1 MEEYSIANL
10 KAHWAQ
16 VAGILVFVYCLS
28 NIAYNLYLHPLA
40 GFPGPWLAR
49 ATQLW
54 RFKNTM
60 SGRQHRIFQAEHQ
73 KYGDVFRVSPNEL
86 SFASV
91 QSYRDIYGFPPAG
104 QPHFVKSDF
113 YDVFGSGF
121 KTGCI
126 GSERDPK
133 VHASKKKH
141 LLAAFS
147 PRSLAAQE
155 SIIQRCSDE
164 FVAKIGPLSRKGKEG
179 INMVKWFE
187 MNAFDLLGEM
197 AFGESF
203 GCVAEEKHHFW
214 IDLIL
219 THLREIVLVDNL
231 RRFRLLDILG
241 RWLLPSL
248 ATKVKA
254 THQQYSRDKVQRR
267 LESKSLRQDFFTNIV
282 AKVKSGE
289 VELEEMTAH
298 ASTMIIAGAETTATT
313 LAAALYYVLHSPE
326 VLSKLTKE
334 IRGRY
339 KSYSDIDSA
348 SALQLPYL
356 QGVINEALRIHPSG
370 AHGFPRI
377 SPGATVDGHWV
388 PAGTELYTS
397 TWSVSHDERYFADP
411 DIFRPERW
419 VDPECKDIKEASQP
433 FSLGY
438 RACIGR
444 SFAFVQMSL
453 VLAKILYS
461 YDMELVDQDLDWES
475 QSRHWVMW
483 WKAPVMIRARDAF
496 TP

>member
-1 MEEYSIANL
+1 MEEGLIAIL
-10 KAHWAQ
+10 KAHWVQ
-16 VAGILVFVYCLS
+16 VTGTLVLGYCLS
-28 NIAYNLYLHPLA
+28 NIIYNLYLHPLA
-40 GFPGPWLAR
+40 KFPGPFLAR
-49 ATQLW
+49 ATLLW
-54 RFKNTM
+54 RLKNTM
-60 SGRQHRIFQAEHQ
+60 GGQQHRVFRAEHD

-104 QPHFVKSDF
+104 QQQFIKSDF

-133 VHASKKKH
+133 VHASKKKN

-147 PRSLAAQE
+147 ARSLAAQE
-155 SIIQRCSDE
+155 SIIQRCTDA
-164 FVAKIGPLSRKGKEG
+164 FVAKIGPLSRKDEEG
-179 INMVKWFE
+179 VDLTKWLE

-219 THLREIVLVDNL
+219 RHLREIVLVDNL
-231 RRFRLLDILG
+231 RRFRLLATLG
-241 RWLLPSL
+241 KWLLPSL
-248 ATKVKA
+248 AMKVKT
-254 THQQYSRDKVQRR
+254 THQQYSRDKVRRR
-267 LESKSLRQDFFTNIV
+267 LESESSRQDFFTNIV

-289 VELEEMTAH
+289 VGLEEMTAH
-298 ASTMIIAGAETTATT
+298 ASTLIIAGGETTATSLT
-313 LAAALYYVLHSPE
+313 AALYYVLRSPE
-326 VLSKLTKE
+326 VRSKLVNE
-334 IRGRY
+334 IRSRY
-339 KSYSDIDSA
+339 KSYDEIDST

-356 QGVINEALRIHPSG
+356 QAVINEAMRIHPSG

-388 PAGTELYTS
+388 PAGTEVYTS

-411 DIFRPERW
+411 DVFKPERW
-419 VDPECKDIKEASQP
+419 IDPECKDIKEASQP

-453 VLAKILYS
+453 VLAKLFFS
-461 YDMELVDQDLDWES
+461 YNMELLERDLDWES

-483 WKAPVMIRARDAF
+483 WKAPVRVRARDALM
-496 TP
+496 P

>member
-1 MEEYSIANL
+1 MEEVMPIL
-10 KAHWAQ
+10 KDRWVQA
-16 VAGILVFVYCLS
+16 AGTLVFGYLLS
-28 NIAYNLYLHPLA
+28 SVVYNLYLHPLA
-40 GFPGPWLAR
+40 KYPGPLLAR

-60 SGRQHRIFQAEHQ
+60 GGRQHRVFRAEHQ

-91 QSYRDIYGFPPAG
+91 QSYRDIYGFLPPG
-104 QPHFVKSDF
+104 QQQFIKSDF

-133 VHASKKKH
+133 VHSSKKKN

-155 SIIQRCSDE
+155 NIIQRCTDA
-164 FVAKIGPLSRKGKEG
+164 FVAKVGPLSRKTEAG
-179 INMVKWFE
+179 IDMTKWFE

-203 GCVAEEKHHFW
+203 GCIAEEKHHFW

-219 THLREIVLVDNL
+219 THLREIVLIDNL
-231 RRFRLLDILG
+231 RRFRILAVLG
-241 RWLLPSL
+241 KWLLPSL
-248 ATKVKA
+248 ATKVRA
-254 THQQYSRDKVQRR
+254 THQQYSRDKVRSR
-267 LESKSLRQDFFTNIV
+267 LESKSSRQDFFTNIV
-282 AKVKSGE
+282 AKVKSGD
-289 VELEEMTAH
+289 VGLEEMTAH
-298 ASTMIIAGAETTATT
+298 ASTLIIAGGETTATT
-313 LAAALYYVLHSPE
+313 LTAALYYILRSAGVR
-326 VLSKLTKE
+326 SKLADE

-339 KSYSDIDSA
+339 RSYDEIDSA
-348 SALQLPYL
+348 SALQLSYL
-356 QGVINEALRIHPSG
+356 QAVINEAMRIHPSG
-370 AHGFPRI
+370 AGGFPRI

-388 PAGTELYTS
+388 PAGTEVYTS
-397 TWSVSHDERYFADP
+397 TWSVSHDKRYFADP
-411 DIFRPERW
+411 DEFKPERW
-419 VDPECKDIKEASQP
+419 INPECEDVKEASQP

-444 SFAFVQMSL
+444 SFAFVEMSL
-453 VLAKILYS
+453 VLAKLFYS
-461 YDMELVDQDLDWES
+461 YDMELVDRDLDWET

-483 WKAPVMIRARDAF
+483 WKAPVRIRAQDAQS
-496 TP
+496 

>member
-1 MEEYSIANL
+1 MEEGLIAIL
-10 KAHWAQ
+10 KAHWVQ
-16 VAGILVFVYCLS
+16 VTGILVFGYCLG
-28 NIAYNLYLHPLA
+28 NIIYNLYLHPLA
-40 GFPGPWLAR
+40 KFPGPLLAR
-49 ATQLW
+49 ATLLW

-86 SFASV
+86 SFASG

-104 QPHFVKSDF
+104 QPHYIKSDF

-133 VHASKKKH
+133 VHASKKKN

-155 SIIQRCSDE
+155 SIIQRCSDA
-164 FVAKIGPLSRKGKEG
+164 FVAKVGPLSRKSKDG
-179 INMVKWFE
+179 INMVEWFE
-187 MNAFDLLGEM
+187 MSAFDLLGEM

-219 THLREIVLVDNL
+219 KHLREIVLVDNL
-231 RRFRLLDILG
+231 RRFRLLAMLG
-241 RWLLPSL
+241 KWLLPSL
-248 ATKVKA
+248 AMKVKA

-267 LESKSLRQDFFTNIV
+267 LESKSSRQDFFTNIV
-282 AKVKSGE
+282 AKVKRGE
-289 VELEEMTAH
+289 VGLEEMTAH
-298 ASTMIIAGAETTATT
+298 ASTLIIAGGETTATT
-313 LAAALYYVLHSPE
+313 LAAALYYVLRSPK
-326 VLSKLTKE
+326 VVSKLTNE
-334 IRGRY
+334 IRSRY
-339 KSYSDIDSA
+339 KSYDEIDSI
-348 SALQLPYL
+348 SALQLSYL
-356 QGVINEALRIHPSG
+356 QAVINEALRIHPSG

-377 SPGATVDGHWV
+377 SPGGIVDGHWV
-388 PAGTELYTS
+388 PAGAEVYTS

-411 DIFRPERW
+411 DVFKPERW
-419 VDPECKDIKEASQP
+419 VDPQCKDIKEASQP

-444 SFAFVQMSL
+444 SFAFVEMSL
-453 VLAKILYS
+453 VLTKLFFL
-461 YDMELVDQDLDWES
+461 YDMELVDRDLDWES

-483 WKAPVMIRARDAF
+483 WKAPVRVRARDAP

>member
-1 MEEYSIANL
+1 MEENLIAIL
-10 KAHWAQ
+10 KAHW
-16 VAGILVFVYCLS
+16 VLVTGTLVFGYCLS
-28 NIAYNLYLHPLA
+28 NIIYNIYFHPLA
-40 GFPGPWLAR
+40 KFPGPFLAR
-49 ATQLW
+49 ATLLW

-60 SGRQHRIFQAEHQ
+60 GGRQHRIFRAEHQ

-91 QSYRDIYGFPPAG
+91 QSYRDIYGYPPVG
-104 QPHFVKSDF
+104 QQQHIKSDF

-121 KTGCI
+121 KTGCV

-147 PRSLAAQE
+147 ARSLAAQE
-155 SIIQRCSDE
+155 SIIQRCTDA
-164 FVAKIGPLSRKGKEG
+164 FVAKIGPLSRKGKVG
-179 INMVKWFE
+179 IDMVKWFE
-187 MNAFDLLGEM
+187 MNSFDLLGEM

-219 THLREIVLVDNL
+219 KHLREIVLVDNL
-231 RRFRLLDILG
+231 RRFRLLAMLG
-241 RWLLPSL
+241 KWLLPSL
-248 ATKVKA
+248 AMKVKA
-254 THQQYSRDKVQRR
+254 THQQYSRDKVKRR
-267 LESKSLRQDFFTNIV
+267 LESTSSRQDFFTNIV

-289 VELEEMTAH
+289 VGLEEMTAH
-298 ASTMIIAGAETTATT
+298 ASTLIIAGGETTATT
-313 LAAALYYVLHSPE
+313 LAATLYYALRSPE
-326 VLSKLTKE
+326 VRVKLTNE
-334 IRGRY
+334 IRSRY
-339 KSYSDIDSA
+339 ESYDEIDSA
-348 SALQLPYL
+348 NALQLPYL
-356 QGVINEALRIHPSG
+356 QAVINEALRIHPSG

-411 DIFRPERW
+411 DVFKPERW
-419 VDPECKDIKEASQP
+419 VDPGCKDIKEASQP

-453 VLAKILYS
+453 VLAKLFFS
-461 YDMELVDQDLDWES
+461 YDMELLDQDLDWEN

-483 WKAPVMIRARDAF
+483 WKAPVRIHAVDALKQ
-496 TP
+496 